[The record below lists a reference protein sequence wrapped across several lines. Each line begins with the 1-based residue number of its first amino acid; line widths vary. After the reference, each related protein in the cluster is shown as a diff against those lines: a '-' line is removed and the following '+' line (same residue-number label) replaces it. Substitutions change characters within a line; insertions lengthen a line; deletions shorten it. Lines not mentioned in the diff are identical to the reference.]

1 MAVAGG
7 LALAGLL
14 SWWWVGGTPP
24 EAVSVPKAEGEPLLK
39 AEPQAEPPPPEQV
52 PDVSGLV
59 LRGVLLR
66 PGAAAAIIGEADGR
80 QRLVRVGA
88 LVAPGVRLAEVT
100 PRSVVLDTGG
110 VRQDLLLDLGVAAPE
125 AVAEAVRG
133 RAALLG
139 SANDWRLAV
148 RAVREDGRISGWE
161 VRDSAVVPLLAE
173 AGLRP
178 GDVLLAVNDMEL
190 FSEEK
195 LMDVPAELAGAAEAR
210 LFFRRGDTREQ
221 AQVRL
226 GD

>member
-24 EAVSVPKAEGEPLLK
+24 EALSVPRAEVEALPL
-39 AEPQAEPPPPEQV
+39 PEPPPPEPAPV
-52 PDVSGLV
+52 PDMSELV

-100 PRSVVLDTGG
+100 SRSAVLDIGG
-110 VRQDLLLDLGVAAPE
+110 VRQVLLLDLGVAAPE
-125 AVAEAVRG
+125 AAEAVRG

-161 VRDSAVVPLLAE
+161 VRDSAVVPLLGE

-178 GDVLLAVNDMEL
+178 GDVLLAVNDIEL

-195 LMDVPAELAGAAEAR
+195 LMDVPAELAGAGEAR
-210 LFFRRGDTREQ
+210 LHFRRGEKDEQ
-221 AQVRL
+221 ARVRL

>member
-24 EAVSVPKAEGEPLLK
+24 EAVSVPKAEVEPLQ
-39 AEPQAEPPPPEQV
+39 QAESPPPEQV

-66 PGAAAAIIGEADGR
+66 PGAAAAIIAEADGR
-80 QRLVRVGA
+80 QRLVRMGA

-125 AVAEAVRG
+125 AAGDAVRG

-161 VRDSAVVPLLAE
+161 VRDSAVVPLLGE

-178 GDVLLAVNDMEL
+178 GDVLLAVNDIEL

-210 LFFRRGDTREQ
+210 LDFRRGDTREQ
-221 AQVRL
+221 VQVRL